1 MRMVTCIDLLYTT
14 YKRKSLEN
22 SSSLTGARFLED
34 GLVVPGPYTALPN
47 DKKMVAIL
55 HRELERKIEKVKH
68 MKLEVMPPKTK
79 NNMKFQ
85 PE

>member
-1 MRMVTCIDLLYTT
+1 M
-14 YKRKSLEN
+14 
-22 SSSLTGARFLED
+22 
-34 GLVVPGPYTALPN
+34 VPGRYTALSN

-55 HRELERKIEKVKH
+55 HRELERKVAKVKY
-68 MKLEVMPPKTK
+68 MKLEVMRPKTK

>member
-1 MRMVTCIDLLYTT
+1 M
-14 YKRKSLEN
+14 
-22 SSSLTGARFLED
+22 
-34 GLVVPGPYTALPN
+34 VPGRYTALSN

-68 MKLEVMPPKTK
+68 MMLEVMPPKTK
-79 NNMKFQ
+79 NNMNFQ

>member
-1 MRMVTCIDLLYTT
+1 MVACIDLSYTT

-22 SSSLTGARFLED
+22 SSSPTGARFLED
-34 GLVVPGPYTALPN
+34 GLVVPWPYTALSN

-55 HRELERKIEKVKH
+55 HRELEHKIEKVKH
-68 MKLEVMPPKTK
+68 MKLEVLPPKTK

>member
-1 MRMVTCIDLLYTT
+1 M
-14 YKRKSLEN
+14 
-22 SSSLTGARFLED
+22 
-34 GLVVPGPYTALPN
+34 VPGRYTALSN

-68 MKLEVMPPKTK
+68 MKLEVMPPKIK
-79 NNMKFQ
+79 NNMNFQ